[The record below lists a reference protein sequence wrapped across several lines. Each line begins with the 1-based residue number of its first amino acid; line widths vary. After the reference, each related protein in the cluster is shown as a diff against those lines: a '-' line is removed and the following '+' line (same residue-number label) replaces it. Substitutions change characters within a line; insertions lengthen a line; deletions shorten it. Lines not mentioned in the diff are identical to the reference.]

1 MSFLL
6 SIVAA
11 SSLASSAAPVD
22 PIDIVDDAAQQRG
35 DRSEVLVLGT
45 THLRSLPADYDRGAF
60 DALLDRLQEWQPE
73 AIATEALS
81 GPQCDYLRA
90 YSFAYEGTA
99 DGYCPDPTAARLV
112 LGLTG
117 AEAEQEVEAELAT
130 PMAERPPEQRRRLAA
145 LFLAMGEPTSALVQ
159 WLRLSEAE
167 RRADEHLIPAL
178 VDTLQRREQAR
189 NEDSII
195 ASRLAAR
202 LGLERVYP
210 VDDHTGDRAAGTS
223 DEDVFAKEIA
233 EIWDNEAVKRLL
245 ERSERSQQAFVENGD
260 VIAWYRS
267 INDPA
272 GMLDTMAGD
281 FGAAASSKLPG
292 NTGRRYLA
300 YWETRNLRMV
310 ANLRQVIGPGRR
322 VLAIVGASH
331 VPYYHRYL
339 AMTSDVELADL
350 NEVLDD

>member
-6 SIVAA
+6 SLIAA
-11 SSLASSAAPVD
+11 ASLASSAAPLDPVD
-22 PIDIVDDAAQQRG
+22 VVDDAAQQRG

-45 THLRSLPADYDRGAF
+45 AHLSGLPADYDREVF
-60 DALLDRLQEWQPE
+60 DPLLERLQEWAPE
-73 AIATEALS
+73 AIANEALS

-90 YSFAYEGTA
+90 HSFAYEGTA
-99 DGYCPDPTAARLV
+99 DEYCPDPTPARLA

-117 AEAEQEVEAELAT
+117 AQAEQEVEALLAA
-130 PMAERPPEQRRRLAA
+130 PVAERTPGQRRRMAA

-159 WLRLSEAE
+159 WHRLAEKE
-167 RRADEHLIPAL
+167 RRADEHLNPFL
-178 VDTLQRREQAR
+178 VEMLQRRGQGR
-189 NEDSII
+189 DEDSII

-210 VDDHTGDRAAGTS
+210 VDDHTGDRASGIS
-223 DEDVFAKEIA
+223 DDNIFGAEIA
-233 EIWDNEAVKRLL
+233 EIWDNDAVKRLL
-245 ERSERSQQAFVENGD
+245 ERSERSQHAFLESGD
-260 VIAWYRS
+260 VLAWYRA
-267 INDPA
+267 INDPSQ
-272 GMLDTMAGD
+272 MSDTMAGD
-281 FGAAASSKLPG
+281 FGAAAGSKLPG

-310 ANLRQVIGPGRR
+310 GNLREVIGPGRR

-339 AMTSDVELADL
+339 GMMSDVELVDL
-350 NEVLDD
+350 TKVLDD

>member
-11 SSLASSAAPVD
+11 FSLASSTAPDD
-22 PIDIVDDAAQQRG
+22 PVDIVDEAAHQRG
-35 DRSEVLVLGT
+35 NRSELLVLGT
-45 THLRSLPADYDRGAF
+45 THLRSLPADYDRSAF

-81 GPQCDYLRA
+81 DPQCDYLRD

-99 DGYCPDPTAARLV
+99 DGYCPDPTPARLV

-117 AEAEQEVEAELAT
+117 AQAEQEVEAELAT
-130 PMAERPPEQRRRLAA
+130 PMAERTPEQRRRLAA

-167 RRADEHLIPAL
+167 RYSDEHLTPAL
-178 VDTLQRREQAR
+178 VDMLQRREQAR

-210 VDDHTGDRAAGTS
+210 VDDHTGDRAAGNS
-223 DEDVFAKEIA
+223 DEDIFAKEIA
-233 EIWDNEAVKRLL
+233 EIWDNDAAKRSL
-245 ERSERSQQAFVENGD
+245 ERSERSQQAFVESGD
-260 VIAWYRS
+260 VLAWYLA

-272 GMLDTMAGD
+272 GMLDTIAGD
-281 FGAAASSKLPG
+281 FGPAASSRLPG
-292 NTGRRYLA
+292 DTGRRYLA

-310 ANLRQVIGPGRR
+310 ANLRHVIGSGRR

-350 NEVLDD
+350 DEVLHD